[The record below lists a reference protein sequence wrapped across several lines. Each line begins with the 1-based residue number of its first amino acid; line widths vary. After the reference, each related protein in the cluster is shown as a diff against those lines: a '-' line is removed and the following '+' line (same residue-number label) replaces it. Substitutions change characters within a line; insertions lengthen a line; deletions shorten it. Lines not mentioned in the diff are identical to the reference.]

1 MRMSTLFGLTLRE
14 APSGVEVASHGLL
27 LRAGFIRQLA
37 AGIFSYL
44 PLAKRSIGKIEDIL
58 REEMDAAGGQ
68 EVSMPVVQPAD
79 VWERS
84 GRYHTTGQELVRLR
98 DRRNREMVLAMTHEE
113 IVASLV
119 ASEVDSYQ
127 RLPRLVYQIQTKFR
141 DDPRPRAGLIRAR
154 EFTMKDGYSLDRD
167 EAGLDRQYRI
177 LYEAYFR
184 IFDRCGLPA
193 VAVGADVGIMG
204 GSMAHEFMYLALVG
218 EDTILICDNCGY
230 TANRQVAK
238 FRKPIPEA
246 EKQRPVEKVPTP
258 GTSTIKT
265 LARTLQVRE
274 SSTAKAVFLVTTLE
288 DSERFVLA
296 VVRGDMELGETKLAN
311 AVGVSGLRPALPE
324 EVRAVGA
331 EPGYGSPLGV
341 EGAIV
346 VVDDAIPSSPNLVAG
361 ANEEG
366 FHYLN
371 VNYGRDFEA
380 NTVADIAAAGEGS
393 LCPECGD
400 AMRAVRG
407 VEVGN
412 IFKLG
417 TRYSEAFGASFLDRD
432 GRRKPVV
439 MGSYGIGL
447 GRLLAC
453 IAVEHHDENG
463 LVWPVSVA
471 PYHVH

>member
-1 MRMSTLFGLTLRE
+1 
-14 APSGVEVASHGLL
+14 
-27 LRAGFIRQLA
+27 
-37 AGIFSYL
+37 
-44 PLAKRSIGKIEDIL
+44 
-58 REEMDAAGGQ
+58 
-68 EVSMPVVQPAD
+68 
-79 VWERS
+79 
-84 GRYHTTGQELVRLR
+84 
-98 DRRNREMVLAMTHEE
+98 
-113 IVASLV
+113 
-119 ASEVDSYQ
+119 
-127 RLPRLVYQIQTKFR
+127 
-141 DDPRPRAGLIRAR
+141 
-154 EFTMKDGYSLDRD
+154 
-167 EAGLDRQYRI
+167 
-177 LYEAYFR
+177 
-184 IFDRCGLPA
+184 
-193 VAVGADVGIMG
+193 
-204 GSMAHEFMYLALVG
+204 MAHEFMYLAPVG

-453 IAVEHHDENG
+453 IAEEHHDENG

-471 PYHVH
+471 PYHVHFVAAEPSEMAEGLYETLVSAGVEVLYDDRRESLGAKFKDADLIGAPLRLTLTSRSLRSGGVEIKARSDAESFIVSTDEAVSLVKLKIAALESDLSPGDSIASAPDESLA